1 MASASTPVI
10 AVVGAGFSGV
20 MTALHLLRSGEAV
33 RVILLERST
42 PVGLGAAYATHNPS
56 HRLNVRAGNMSA
68 WPDRPTDFVDW
79 LETRGQ
85 DIGPGGFATRGD
97 YGRYLQG
104 LLTGIVEGAQAAGR
118 LVVAP
123 DAVVGLEPGGRGWRL
138 TTAMGRPILVDA
150 VVLALGNPPPCRP
163 AGVDKALAASKA
175 YVADPWRWDPTRTPP
190 GPVLLLGTGLTMVD
204 LTLSLE
210 DASPGR
216 TIIALSR
223 RGLTPREHEGEPP
236 ARPPSPPAS
245 DIPPLAALAWLRRA
259 AAAHG
264 WRTAVDALRPAT
276 QDLWRGWTVTQKQTF
291 LRHARPFWDIHRHR
305 LSPEVAAR
313 IADLRRS
320 GRLKVAAGKIV
331 RLTETEDGRVEGAWR
346 PRGEVGSLPFQVS
359 AVINATGP
367 TGDVTRSDDPLVLDL
382 IRRGLARPDA
392 LRLGLDV
399 DADNRLLDVSGS
411 ASRTLFAVGPVTRGA
426 WWEINAVP
434 DIRGQAAQVAAAALA
449 AATRRG

>member
-1 MASASTPVI
+1 MASPQTPVI
-10 AVVGAGFSGV
+10 AVVGAGFSGL
-20 MTALHLLRSGEAV
+20 MTALHLLRDGAAV
-33 RVILLERST
+33 RVILLERNA

-68 WPDRPTDFVDW
+68 WPDRPEDFVSW
-79 LETRGQ
+79 MRGLGL
-85 DIGPGGFATRGD
+85 DVGAGDFATRGD

-104 LLTGIVEGAQAAGR
+104 LLTAIVEGPESAGR
-118 LVVAP
+118 LVIAP
-123 DAVVGLEPGGRGWRL
+123 DAVVGLEPGGDGWRL

-163 AGVDKALAASKA
+163 PGVDEALAASRA
-175 YVADPWRWDPTRTPP
+175 YVADPWRWTPARLP
-190 GPVLLLGTGLTMVD
+190 QGPVLLLGTGLTMVD
-204 LTLSLE
+204 VALSLE
-210 DASPGR
+210 DALPGR
-216 TIIALSR
+216 SIIALSR

-236 ARPPSPPAS
+236 VRPPSPPAS
-245 DIPPLAALAWLRRA
+245 DIPPLAALAWLRRTA
-259 AAAHG
+259 ATHG

-276 QDLWRGWTVTQKQTF
+276 QDLWRGWSVAHKQAF
-291 LRHARPFWDIHRHR
+291 LRHARPFWDVHRHR

-313 IADLRRS
+313 IADLRRT

-331 RLTETEDGRVEGAWR
+331 RLAEGEDGRVDGAWR
-346 PRGEVGSLPFQVS
+346 PRGEVGSQPFSVT

-367 TGDVTRSDDPLVLDL
+367 TGDVTRSDDPLVRDL
-382 IRRGLARPDA
+382 IRRGLARPDPF
-392 LRLGLDV
+392 RLGLDV
-399 DADNRLLDVSGS
+399 DAGNRLLDVSGC

-434 DIRGQAAQVAAAALA
+434 DIRGQAAQVAAAVL